1 MKNNIFYYSNEDKR
15 LARITRDFL
24 SKFCSAVAEEFNSST
39 TIDFFKKT
47 YIPKERELY
56 GLFVKALMNFDL
68 DETSQNNSRSIGHIG
83 TEIKAK
89 RISDKGDESTGRID
103 MLVTYRKT
111 SFIIEF
117 KVARTTLKN
126 ILNTDSPDKCK
137 TLRPWISANQQIKDI
152 DTDDLS
158 KILNKRV
165 IKLPVVIYTYA
176 DSHQDRHPD
185 NWEELVNNKFNAIYN
200 ARAENQDIP
209 EMQFS
214 FLSCFEEPIRTQS
227 RMKDSERANNFYGFS
242 VIAADV
248 E

>member
-1 MKNNIFYYSNEDKR
+1 MKNDTFYYSNEDKR

-24 SKFCSAVAEEFNSST
+24 SQFCSAMAEEFKSSA

-47 YIPKERELY
+47 YVPKERELY
-56 GLFVKALMNFDL
+56 GLFVKALMSFDL
-68 DETSQNNSRSIGHIG
+68 DETNKNNSRSIGHIG

-89 RISDKGDESTGRID
+89 RVSDKGDESTGRID
-103 MLVTYRKT
+103 MLITYRKT

-126 ILNTDSPDKCK
+126 SLNTDSPDKCK
-137 TLRPWISANQQIKDI
+137 TLGPWISANQQIKVI
-152 DTDDLS
+152 DTDYLS
-158 KILNKRV
+158 NILNKKI

-176 DSHQDRHPD
+176 DIHQGSYQE
-185 NWEELVNNKFNAIYN
+185 NWEELVNNKFNTIYN
-200 ARAENQDIP
+200 ARDENKNIP
-209 EMQFS
+209 EIQFS
-214 FLSCFEEPIRTQS
+214 FLSCFEEPVMTQS
-227 RMKDSERANNFYGFS
+227 RTKDSERVNNFYGFS

>member
-1 MKNNIFYYSNEDKR
+1 
-15 LARITRDFL
+15 
-24 SKFCSAVAEEFNSST
+24 
-39 TIDFFKKT
+39 
-47 YIPKERELY
+47 
-56 GLFVKALMNFDL
+56 MNFDL

-117 KVARTTLKN
+117 KVARNTLKN

-209 EMQFS
+209 EMHFS

-227 RMKDSERANNFYGFS
+227 RTKDSERANNFYGFS